1 MCCGFSLLTEQP
13 SVEGNLTSDQRR
25 VHSRNHSVW
34 RKNVFW
40 TWPDKML
47 ISQHAWVTSLLNIY
61 CDVAMIEVC
70 LWSRKI
76 RDSMGFWT
84 GNRLRVDKVRLL
96 FCAAF
101 IIMKRVTGV
110 TQYRQKKTKNKK
122 TIKSMNSLQKR
133 QEYIKGKSPLFIL

>member
-1 MCCGFSLLTEQP
+1 
-13 SVEGNLTSDQRR
+13 
-25 VHSRNHSVW
+25 
-34 RKNVFW
+34 
-40 TWPDKML
+40 ML

-110 TQYRQKKTKNKK
+110 TQYRQKKNKK
-122 TIKSMNSLQKR
+122 QKND
-133 QEYIKGKSPLFIL
+133 